1 MISANKLY
9 KHDLEIGRT
18 KHDKIHHWLTERK
31 DCAYKS
37 YQNDGGEKTFEEWE
51 FQNQTDWKNDL
62 GNKIKTNY
70 MNRETSW
77 TAIGSGIGALAG
89 VYFAYKGGKSIW
101 LYVGYAIGLSIVG
114 GIAGSTAAMVLPGSS
129 KESKVIGLN
138 QSY

>member
-9 KHDLEIGRT
+9 KHDIEIGRT
-18 KHDKIHHWLTERK
+18 KHDKIHDWLLERK
-31 DCAYKS
+31 DGSYKT
-37 YQNDGGEKTFEEWE
+37 YQNAGGDKTFEEWE
-51 FQNQTDWKNDL
+51 FENQTNWKNEL
-62 GNKIKTNY
+62 GTTKTNY

-114 GIAGSTAAMVLPGSS
+114 GIAGSTAAMVLPGGS
-129 KESKVIGLN
+129 KESDVIGLN